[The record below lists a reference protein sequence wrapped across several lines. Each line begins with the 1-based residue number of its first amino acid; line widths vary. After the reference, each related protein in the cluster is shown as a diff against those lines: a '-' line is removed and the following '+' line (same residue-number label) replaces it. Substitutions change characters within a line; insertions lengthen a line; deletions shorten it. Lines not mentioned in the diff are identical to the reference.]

1 MVQTFNAKVH
11 FFIYA
16 IFTFKVLIRA
26 LGCSSWSLYHTRA
39 VRSLEVEKTKSSVT
53 KILQQLTHFGF
64 EFHFELR
71 HSLVYFPGVPPVDE
85 VALAGGDVP
94 LADGGVRRTGV
105 HVDVVQRRARYVLR
119 VAPSSE
125 TEVEQTIR
133 WASSARLRE
142 SSQIYL
148 SLQPEIG

>member
-1 MVQTFNAKVH
+1 MVQAFNAEVH

-16 IFTFKVLIRA
+16 IFTFKVLMRA

-71 HSLVYFPGVPPVDE
+71 HSLVYLPGVSPVDE

-94 LADGGVRRTGV
+94 LADGGVRRPRV
-105 HVDVVQRRARYVLR
+105 HVDVVQSGARYVLR
-119 VAPSSE
+119 VAPETE
-125 TEVEQTIR
+125 TEVIQTIR
-133 WASSARLRE
+133 D
-142 SSQIYL
+142 
-148 SLQPEIG
+148 GH